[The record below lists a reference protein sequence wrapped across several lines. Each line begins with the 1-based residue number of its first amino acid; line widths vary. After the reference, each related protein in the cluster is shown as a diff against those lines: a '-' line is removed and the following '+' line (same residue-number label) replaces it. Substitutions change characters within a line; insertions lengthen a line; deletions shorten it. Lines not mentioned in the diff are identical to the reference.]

1 MDGSVAVERERPRC
15 DGGGRRRGAGRGASR
30 SEMEVGSPTSG
41 GASDVDVFGS
51 DADPRGGSAG
61 RGCAGSARGDAG
73 GQGGGRGCGGGG
85 GGGGAVALELV
96 SIGDGASGGGARAK
110 VAARGGPAGGAASQ
124 GDGATLILRLYAS
137 RVRVVFAVR
146 HPGSVAMD
154 DGESPSEKIVARAK
168 ASPRAMP
175 GTSIG
180 TRTSSLSR
188 VARTTAR
195 FLSRSCSCTG
205 KSSAGAGALRPRGG
219 PRRGAARTP
228 HRRRSP
234 RRECNPCAARGSP
247 SSRAPAC
254 REAPAPRASPP
265 SPRRDPG
272 PSPRP
277 RRATRSGLAHTQ
289 QVQIVETTKVQRHT
303 LPAHAGVFCAFE
315 QFFPG
320 AARHSPRF
328 SSSRAASAGRA
339 LLGAA
344 RRTPRSTSLPLGR

>member
-1 MDGSVAVERERPRC
+1 
-15 DGGGRRRGAGRGASR
+15 
-30 SEMEVGSPTSG
+30 MEVGSPTSG

-96 SIGDGASGGGARAK
+96 SIGDGASRGGARAK

-154 DGESPSEKIVARAK
+154 DGESPSEKIVARARL
-168 ASPRAMP
+168 PRAMP

-205 KSSAGAGALRPRGG
+205 EKFSRCRGTAPVRGG
-219 PRRGAARTP
+219 PRRRAARAP
-228 HRRRSP
+228 HRRRSSRP
-234 RRECNPCAARGSP
+234 ARTRAQRAVHPAHELLLAEKRQLPGLHRRHHAVTRQ
-247 SSRAPAC
+247 
-254 REAPAPRASPP
+254 
-265 SPRRDPG
+265 

-277 RRATRSGLAHTQ
+277 RRATVARSGTHATSSDRRLLRRYS
-289 QVQIVETTKVQRHT
+289 VPRVRHCRC
-303 LPAHAGVFCAFE
+303 FCAFE

-328 SSSRAASAGRA
+328 SSSRAAKKS
-339 LLGAA
+339 
-344 RRTPRSTSLPLGR
+344 RRQCWAPRVS

>member
-1 MDGSVAVERERPRC
+1 M
-15 DGGGRRRGAGRGASR
+15 
-30 SEMEVGSPTSG
+30 
-41 GASDVDVFGS
+41 
-51 DADPRGGSAG
+51 
-61 RGCAGSARGDAG
+61 
-73 GQGGGRGCGGGG
+73 
-85 GGGGAVALELV
+85 ALELV

-168 ASPRAMP
+168 LPRAMP

-228 HRRRSP
+228 HRRSSP

-265 SPRRDPG
+265 SPRRDP
-272 PSPRP
+272 PS
-277 RRATRSGLAHTQ
+277 
-289 QVQIVETTKVQRHT
+289 
-303 LPAHAGVFCAFE
+303 F
-315 QFFPG
+315 
-320 AARHSPRF
+320 
-328 SSSRAASAGRA
+328 AASAPRDEVRSGTHPTSSNRRDYEGTA
-339 LLGAA
+339 SYSA
-344 RRTPRSTSLPLGR
+344 RTRRCFLRL